1 MSRTNKKKG
10 GKAKQFK
17 GDSSFYWILINQED
31 GVKKTVKKIMKRK
44 ARRDNKIIL
53 KIEIEVLDELLEC
66 T

>member
-17 GDSSFYWILINQED
+17 GDSSFYWIHFYKED

-44 ARRDNKIIL
+44 ARLNSKKIL
-53 KIEIEVLDELLEC
+53 KIEIGAENDL
-66 T
+66 